1 MRTFRAGLLQHLSIE
16 ENCSVFYPVYSL
28 IFKNGIILLCLA
40 MLGWAGNTVAGRM
53 STGEISPMV
62 VVFLRWFII
71 SIFLILFLN
80 KKLIL
85 SFKLISGKLVWLC
98 LMGSLGLTGF
108 NALFY
113 IAAQNTTAINLG
125 IIQGIMPAIILV
137 GSVIIFKEAVNF
149 TKVTGLIIAFFGV
162 LVVVSQGDYER
173 VILLSFNYGDLVML
187 CACFFYSGFT
197 LGLKNK
203 PVIDPIVLMTY
214 FSLSALIFSIPLLI
228 IEYYLGLIQV
238 PATSTAWLTIL
249 YIAFVPSFLAQIFF
263 IRGVELVGAS
273 KAGLFI
279 NFLPIF
285 AAILGVLLLGER
297 LFVYHL
303 ISLFIVLLGVY
314 LFMVI
319 GDKEKNTSY

>member
-1 MRTFRAGLLQHLSIE
+1 
-16 ENCSVFYPVYSL
+16 
-28 IFKNGIILLCLA
+28 
-40 MLGWAGNTVAGRM
+40 MLGWAGNTIAGRM
-53 STGEISPMV
+53 STGEMSPMV

-71 SIFLILFLN
+71 SVFLICFLN
-80 KKLIL
+80 KKLIS
-85 SFKLISGKLVWLC
+85 SFKSISKKLVWLC

-137 GSVIIFKEAVNF
+137 GSVIIFKEVVNI
-149 TKVTGLIIAFFGV
+149 TKVVGLIIAFFGV

-173 VILLSFNYGDLVML
+173 VILLSFNYGDIVML
-187 CACFFYSGFT
+187 SACFFYSGFT

>member
-1 MRTFRAGLLQHLSIE
+1 
-16 ENCSVFYPVYSL
+16 
-28 IFKNGIILLCLA
+28 

-137 GSVIIFKEAVNF
+137 GSVIMFKEGVNF

-228 IEYYLGLIQV
+228 IEYYLGLNQV
-238 PATSTAWLTIL
+238 PTTSTAWLTIL

-319 GDKEKNTSY
+319 GDKEKNT

>member
-1 MRTFRAGLLQHLSIE
+1 
-16 ENCSVFYPVYSL
+16 
-28 IFKNGIILLCLA
+28 

-137 GSVIIFKEAVNF
+137 GSVIMFKEAVNF

-214 FSLSALIFSIPLLI
+214 FSLSALIFSIPLMI

>member
-1 MRTFRAGLLQHLSIE
+1 
-16 ENCSVFYPVYSL
+16 
-28 IFKNGIILLCLA
+28 
-40 MLGWAGNTVAGRM
+40 MLGWAGNTIAGRI

-80 KKLIL
+80 KKLISNL
-85 SFKLISGKLVWLC
+85 KPIRRKFVWLG

-108 NALFY
+108 NSLFY

-125 IIQGIMPAIILV
+125 IIQGIMPAIILL
-137 GSVIIFKEAVNF
+137 GAVILFKEAVNA
-149 TKVTGLIIAFFGV
+149 TKVTGLIIAFLGV
-162 LVVVSQGDYER
+162 LVVVSQGDYYR
-173 VILLSFNYGDLVML
+173 LILLSFNYGDIVML

-214 FSLSALIFSIPLLI
+214 FSLSALIFSIPLLAV
-228 IEYYLGLIQV
+228 EYYLGSAQL
-238 PATSTAWLTIL
+238 PATRTAWITIL
-249 YIAFVPSFLAQIFF
+249 YIAFVPSFLAQVFF

-297 LFVYHL
+297 LYIYHL

-314 LFMVI
+314 LFMLL
-319 GDKEKNTSY
+319 GDKEKKTLD

>member
-1 MRTFRAGLLQHLSIE
+1 
-16 ENCSVFYPVYSL
+16 
-28 IFKNGIILLCLA
+28 
-40 MLGWAGNTVAGRM
+40 
-53 STGEISPMV
+53 
-62 VVFLRWFII
+62 
-71 SIFLILFLN
+71 
-80 KKLIL
+80 
-85 SFKLISGKLVWLC
+85 
-98 LMGSLGLTGF
+98 MGSLGLTGF

-137 GSVIIFKEAVNF
+137 GSVIIFKESVNS
-149 TKVTGLIIAFFGV
+149 TKITGLVIAFLGV
-162 LVVVSQGDYER
+162 LVVVSQANYER
-173 VILLSFNYGDLVML
+173 IILLSFNFGDMVML

-203 PVIDPIVLMTY
+203 PEIDPIVLMTY
-214 FSLSALIFSIPLLI
+214 FSLSALIFSLPLLVA
-228 IEYYLGLIQV
+228 EYYLG
-238 PATSTAWLTIL
+238 TSQIPTTRTAWLTIL

-297 LFVYHL
+297 LYIYHL

-319 GDKEKNTSY
+319 GEKEKKNRVKKN

>member
-1 MRTFRAGLLQHLSIE
+1 
-16 ENCSVFYPVYSL
+16 
-28 IFKNGIILLCLA
+28 

-85 SFKLISGKLVWLC
+85 SFNLISGKLVWLC

-137 GSVIIFKEAVNF
+137 GSVIMFKEEVNL
-149 TKVTGLIIAFFGV
+149 TKFTGLIIAFFGV
-162 LVVVSQGDYER
+162 LVVVSQGDYKR

-203 PVIDPIVLMTY
+203 PVIDPIVLMTF

-238 PATSTAWLTIL
+238 PATSTAWLTIF

-303 ISLFIVLLGVY
+303 ISLFIVLSGVY
-314 LFMVI
+314 LFMVT
-319 GDKEKNTSY
+319 GDKEKNKSY

>member
-1 MRTFRAGLLQHLSIE
+1 
-16 ENCSVFYPVYSL
+16 
-28 IFKNGIILLCLA
+28 
-40 MLGWAGNTVAGRM
+40 MLGWAGNTIAGRI

-80 KKLIL
+80 KKLFSNLKSIRRK
-85 SFKLISGKLVWLC
+85 FVWLG

-108 NALFY
+108 NSLFY

-125 IIQGIMPAIILV
+125 IIQGIMPAIILL
-137 GSVIIFKEAVNF
+137 GAVILFKEAVNT
-149 TKVTGLIIAFFGV
+149 TKVTGLIIAFLGV
-162 LVVVSQGDYER
+162 LVVVSQGDYYR
-173 VILLSFNYGDLVML
+173 LILLSFNYGDIVML

-203 PVIDPIVLMTY
+203 PVIDPFVLMTY
-214 FSLSALIFSIPLLI
+214 FSLSALIFSIPLLAV
-228 IEYYLGLIQV
+228 EYYLGSAQL
-238 PATSTAWLTIL
+238 PATRTAWITIL
-249 YIAFVPSFLAQIFF
+249 YIAFVPSFLAQVFF

-297 LFVYHL
+297 LYIYHL

-314 LFMVI
+314 LFMLL
-319 GDKEKNTSY
+319 GDKEKKTLD

>member
-1 MRTFRAGLLQHLSIE
+1 
-16 ENCSVFYPVYSL
+16 
-28 IFKNGIILLCLA
+28 
-40 MLGWAGNTVAGRM
+40 MLGWAGNTIAGRL
-53 STGEISPMV
+53 STGEMSPMV

-80 KKLIL
+80 KNLIT
-85 SFKLISGKLVWLC
+85 SIKSISGKFVWLC

-125 IIQGIMPAIILV
+125 IIQGIMPAIILL
-137 GSVIIFKEAVNF
+137 GSVIFFKEAVNT
-149 TKVTGLIIAFFGV
+149 TKFTGLIIAFFGV
-162 LVVVSQGDYER
+162 LVVVSQGNYER
-173 VILLSFNYGDLVML
+173 LILLSFNYGDMVML

-203 PVIDPIVLMTY
+203 PLIDPVVLMTY
-214 FSLSALIFSIPLLI
+214 FSLSAMIFSVPLLI
-228 IEYYLGLIQV
+228 AEHYLGNTQL
-238 PATSTAWLTIL
+238 PATSAAWVTIL
-249 YIAFVPSFLAQIFF
+249 YIAFVPSFLAQVFF

-297 LFVYHL
+297 LYIYHL
-303 ISLFIVLLGVY
+303 VSLFIVLLGVY
-314 LFMVI
+314 LFMVL
-319 GDKEKNTSY
+319 GDKEKKTSD

>member
-1 MRTFRAGLLQHLSIE
+1 
-16 ENCSVFYPVYSL
+16 
-28 IFKNGIILLCLA
+28 
-40 MLGWAGNTVAGRM
+40 MLGWAGNTVAGRV

-137 GSVIIFKEAVNF
+137 GSVIMFKEAVNF

>member
-1 MRTFRAGLLQHLSIE
+1 
-16 ENCSVFYPVYSL
+16 
-28 IFKNGIILLCLA
+28 

-137 GSVIIFKEAVNF
+137 GSVIIFKEVVNI
-149 TKVTGLIIAFFGV
+149 TKVAGLIIAFFGV

>member
-1 MRTFRAGLLQHLSIE
+1 
-16 ENCSVFYPVYSL
+16 
-28 IFKNGIILLCLA
+28 
-40 MLGWAGNTVAGRM
+40 MLGWAGNTIAGRM
-53 STGEISPMV
+53 STGEMSPMV
-62 VVFLRWFII
+62 VVFLRWLII
-71 SIFLILFLN
+71 SIFLIFFLN
-80 KKLIL
+80 KKLISSL
-85 SFKLISGKLVWLC
+85 KSIRGKFVWLC

-137 GSVIIFKEAVNF
+137 GSVIIFKEVVNI
-149 TKVTGLIIAFFGV
+149 TKVAGLIIAFFGV

-173 VILLSFNYGDLVML
+173 VILLSFNYGDIVML

-214 FSLSALIFSIPLLI
+214 FSLSALIFSLPLLI
-228 IEYYLGLIQV
+228 TEYCLGGNQL
-238 PATSTAWLTIL
+238 PATGTAWLTIL
-249 YIAFVPSFLAQIFF
+249 YIAFVPSFLAQVFF

-297 LFVYHL
+297 LYIYHL
-303 ISLFIVLLGVY
+303 ASLFIVLFGVY
-314 LFMVI
+314 FFMVI
-319 GDKEKNTSY
+319 GDKEKKP

>member
-1 MRTFRAGLLQHLSIE
+1 LTKESR
-16 ENCSVFYPVYSL
+16 SVGYPVYSF
-28 IFKNGIILLCLA
+28 IFKNGFILLCLA

-85 SFKLISGKLVWLC
+85 SFNLISGKLVWLC

-137 GSVIIFKEAVNF
+137 GSVIMFKELVNF
-149 TKVTGLIIAFFGV
+149 TKVAGLIIAFFGV
-162 LVVVSQGDYER
+162 LVVVSQGDYKR
-173 VILLSFNYGDLVML
+173 VILMSFNYGDLVML

-228 IEYYLGLIQV
+228 TEYYLGLIQV

-297 LFVYHL
+297 LYVYHL

>member
-1 MRTFRAGLLQHLSIE
+1 
-16 ENCSVFYPVYSL
+16 
-28 IFKNGIILLCLA
+28 

-125 IIQGIMPAIILV
+125 IIQGIMPAIILI
-137 GSVIIFKEAVNF
+137 GSVIMFKEAVNF

-228 IEYYLGLIQV
+228 IEYYLGFTQV

>member
-1 MRTFRAGLLQHLSIE
+1 
-16 ENCSVFYPVYSL
+16 
-28 IFKNGIILLCLA
+28 

-137 GSVIIFKEAVNF
+137 GSVIMFKEAVNF

-319 GDKEKNTSY
+319 GDKEKNTS

>member
-1 MRTFRAGLLQHLSIE
+1 
-16 ENCSVFYPVYSL
+16 
-28 IFKNGIILLCLA
+28 

-80 KKLIL
+80 KKIIL
-85 SFKLISGKLVWLC
+85 AFKLISGKLVWLC

-137 GSVIIFKEAVNF
+137 GSVIMFKEEVNF

-173 VILLSFNYGDLVML
+173 VILLSFNYGDIVML

-214 FSLSALIFSIPLLI
+214 FSLSALIFSLPLLI
-228 IEYYLGLIQV
+228 TEYCLGGNQL
-238 PATSTAWLTIL
+238 PATGTAWLTIL
-249 YIAFVPSFLAQIFF
+249 YIAFVPSFLAQVFF

-285 AAILGVLLLGER
+285 AAIMGVLLLGER
-297 LFVYHL
+297 LYIYHL
-303 ISLFIVLLGVY
+303 ASLFIVLFGVY
-314 LFMVI
+314 FFMVI
-319 GDKEKNTSY
+319 GDKEKKP

>member
-1 MRTFRAGLLQHLSIE
+1 
-16 ENCSVFYPVYSL
+16 
-28 IFKNGIILLCLA
+28 

-137 GSVIIFKEAVNF
+137 GSVIMFKEAVNF
-149 TKVTGLIIAFFGV
+149 TKVIGLMIAFFGV

>member
-1 MRTFRAGLLQHLSIE
+1 
-16 ENCSVFYPVYSL
+16 
-28 IFKNGIILLCLA
+28 
-40 MLGWAGNTVAGRM
+40 MLGWAGNTIAGRM
-53 STGEISPMV
+53 STGEMSPMV
-62 VVFLRWFII
+62 VVFLRWLII
-71 SIFLILFLN
+71 SIFLIFFLN
-80 KKLIL
+80 KKLISSL
-85 SFKLISGKLVWLC
+85 KSIRGKFVWLC

-137 GSVIIFKEAVNF
+137 GSVIIFKEVVNI
-149 TKVTGLIIAFFGV
+149 TKVAGLIISFFGV

-173 VILLSFNYGDLVML
+173 VILLSFNYGDIVML

-214 FSLSALIFSIPLLI
+214 FSLSALIFSLPLLI
-228 IEYYLGLIQV
+228 TEYCLGGNQL
-238 PATSTAWLTIL
+238 PATGTAWLTIL
-249 YIAFVPSFLAQIFF
+249 YIAFVPSFLAQVFF

-297 LFVYHL
+297 LYVYHL
-303 ISLFIVLLGVY
+303 ISLIIVLFGVY
-314 LFMVI
+314 FFMVI
-319 GDKEKNTSY
+319 GDKEKKP

>member
-1 MRTFRAGLLQHLSIE
+1 
-16 ENCSVFYPVYSL
+16 
-28 IFKNGIILLCLA
+28 

-137 GSVIIFKEAVNF
+137 GSVVMFREAVNF
-149 TKVTGLIIAFFGV
+149 TKVAGLIIAFFGV

-173 VILLSFNYGDLVML
+173 VILLSFNYGDIVML

-203 PVIDPIVLMTY
+203 PIIDPIVLMTY

-319 GDKEKNTSY
+319 GDKEKNTSN

>member
-1 MRTFRAGLLQHLSIE
+1 
-16 ENCSVFYPVYSL
+16 
-28 IFKNGIILLCLA
+28 

-137 GSVIIFKEAVNF
+137 GSVIMFKEAVNF

-319 GDKEKNTSY
+319 GDKEKNKSY

>member
-1 MRTFRAGLLQHLSIE
+1 MG
-16 ENCSVFYPVYSL
+16 YPVFSF

-98 LMGSLGLTGF
+98 LMGSLCLTGF

-137 GSVIIFKEAVNF
+137 GSVIMFKEAVNF

-297 LFVYHL
+297 LYVYHL

-319 GDKEKNTSY
+319 GDKEKNT

>member
-1 MRTFRAGLLQHLSIE
+1 
-16 ENCSVFYPVYSL
+16 
-28 IFKNGIILLCLA
+28 
-40 MLGWAGNTVAGRM
+40 MLGWAGNTIAGRM
-53 STGEISPMV
+53 STGEMSPMV
-62 VVFLRWFII
+62 VVFLRWLII
-71 SIFLILFLN
+71 SIFLIFFLN
-80 KKLIL
+80 KKLISSL
-85 SFKLISGKLVWLC
+85 KSIRGKFVWLC
-98 LMGSLGLTGF
+98 LMGSFGLTGF

-137 GSVIIFKEAVNF
+137 GSVIIFKEVVNI
-149 TKVTGLIIAFFGV
+149 TKVAGLIISFFGV

-173 VILLSFNYGDLVML
+173 VILLSFNYGDIVML

-214 FSLSALIFSIPLLI
+214 FSLSALIFSLPLLI
-228 IEYYLGLIQV
+228 TEYCLGGNQL
-238 PATSTAWLTIL
+238 PATGTAWLTIL
-249 YIAFVPSFLAQIFF
+249 YIAFVPSFLAQVFF

-297 LFVYHL
+297 LYIYHL
-303 ISLFIVLLGVY
+303 ASLFIVLFGVY
-314 LFMVI
+314 FFMVI
-319 GDKEKNTSY
+319 GDKEKKP

>member
-1 MRTFRAGLLQHLSIE
+1 
-16 ENCSVFYPVYSL
+16 
-28 IFKNGIILLCLA
+28 

-137 GSVIIFKEAVNF
+137 GSVIMFKEAVNF

-173 VILLSFNYGDLVML
+173 VILLSFNYGDIVML

>member
-1 MRTFRAGLLQHLSIE
+1 
-16 ENCSVFYPVYSL
+16 
-28 IFKNGIILLCLA
+28 

-80 KKLIL
+80 KKLIS
-85 SFKLISGKLVWLC
+85 SFKLISGKLVWLS

-137 GSVIIFKEAVNF
+137 GSVIMFKEAVNF

-228 IEYYLGLIQV
+228 IEYYLGVIQV
-238 PATSTAWLTIL
+238 PASSTAWLTIL

>member
-1 MRTFRAGLLQHLSIE
+1 
-16 ENCSVFYPVYSL
+16 
-28 IFKNGIILLCLA
+28 

-228 IEYYLGLIQV
+228 IEYYLGLLQV

-319 GDKEKNTSY
+319 GDKEKNT

>member
-1 MRTFRAGLLQHLSIE
+1 
-16 ENCSVFYPVYSL
+16 
-28 IFKNGIILLCLA
+28 
-40 MLGWAGNTVAGRM
+40 MLGWAGNTIAGRM
-53 STGEISPMV
+53 STGEMSPMV
-62 VVFLRWFII
+62 VVFLRWLII
-71 SIFLILFLN
+71 SIFLIFFLN

-85 SFKLISGKLVWLC
+85 SLKSIRGKFVWLC

-137 GSVIIFKEAVNF
+137 GSVIIFKEVVNI
-149 TKVTGLIIAFFGV
+149 TKVAGLIISFFGV

-173 VILLSFNYGDLVML
+173 VILLSFNYGDIVML

-214 FSLSALIFSIPLLI
+214 FSLSALIFSLPLLI
-228 IEYYLGLIQV
+228 TEYCLGGNQL
-238 PATSTAWLTIL
+238 PATGTAWLTIL
-249 YIAFVPSFLAQIFF
+249 YIAFVPSFLAQVFF

-297 LFVYHL
+297 LYIYHL
-303 ISLFIVLLGVY
+303 ASLFIVLFGVY
-314 LFMVI
+314 FFMVI
-319 GDKEKNTSY
+319 GDKEKKP

>member
-1 MRTFRAGLLQHLSIE
+1 
-16 ENCSVFYPVYSL
+16 
-28 IFKNGIILLCLA
+28 
-40 MLGWAGNTVAGRM
+40 MLGWAGNTIAGRL
-53 STGEISPMV
+53 STGEMSPMV

-80 KKLIL
+80 KKLIENL
-85 SFKLISGKLVWLC
+85 KSISRKFVWLS

-125 IIQGIMPAIILV
+125 IIQGIMPAIILL
-137 GSVIIFKEAVNF
+137 GSVILFKEAVNI
-149 TKVTGLIIAFFGV
+149 TKVTGLIIAFLGV
-162 LVVVSQGDYER
+162 LVVVSQGDYYR
-173 VILLSFNYGDLVML
+173 LILLSFNYGDIVML

-214 FSLSALIFSIPLLI
+214 FSLSALTFSFPLLI
-228 IEYYLGLIQV
+228 LEYYLGVVQL
-238 PATSTAWLTIL
+238 PTSRTAWLTIF
-249 YIAFVPSFLAQIFF
+249 YIAFVPSFLAQVFF

-297 LFVYHL
+297 LYIYHL
-303 ISLFIVLLGVY
+303 ISLFVVLLGVY
-314 LFMVI
+314 LFMLL
-319 GDKEKNTSY
+319 GDKEKKTLD

>member
-1 MRTFRAGLLQHLSIE
+1 MGYLVSSF
-16 ENCSVFYPVYSL
+16 

-137 GSVIIFKEAVNF
+137 GSVIMFKEAVNF
-149 TKVTGLIIAFFGV
+149 TKVAGLIIAFFGV
-162 LVVVSQGDYER
+162 VIVVSRGDYER

>member
-1 MRTFRAGLLQHLSIE
+1 
-16 ENCSVFYPVYSL
+16 
-28 IFKNGIILLCLA
+28 
-40 MLGWAGNTVAGRM
+40 MLGWAGNTIAGRM
-53 STGEISPMV
+53 STGEMSPMV
-62 VVFLRWFII
+62 VVFLRWLII
-71 SIFLILFLN
+71 SIFLIFFLN
-80 KKLIL
+80 KKLISSL
-85 SFKLISGKLVWLC
+85 KSIRGKFVWLC

-137 GSVIIFKEAVNF
+137 GSVIIFKEVVNI
-149 TKVTGLIIAFFGV
+149 TKVAGLIISFFGV

-173 VILLSFNYGDLVML
+173 VILLSFNYGDIVML

-214 FSLSALIFSIPLLI
+214 FSLSALIFSLPLLI
-228 IEYYLGLIQV
+228 TEYCLGGNQL
-238 PATSTAWLTIL
+238 PATGTAWLTIL
-249 YIAFVPSFLAQIFF
+249 YIAFVPSFLAQVFF

-297 LFVYHL
+297 LYIYHL
-303 ISLFIVLLGVY
+303 ASLFIVLFGVY

-319 GDKEKNTSY
+319 GDKEKKP

>member
-1 MRTFRAGLLQHLSIE
+1 
-16 ENCSVFYPVYSL
+16 
-28 IFKNGIILLCLA
+28 

-137 GSVIIFKEAVNF
+137 GSVIMFKEAVNF
-149 TKVTGLIIAFFGV
+149 TKVAGLVIAFFGV

-214 FSLSALIFSIPLLI
+214 FSMSALIFSIPLLI
-228 IEYYLGLIQV
+228 TEYYLGLIQV

-285 AAILGVLLLGER
+285 AAILGVILLGEK

-319 GDKEKNTSY
+319 GDKEKKTSY

>member
-1 MRTFRAGLLQHLSIE
+1 
-16 ENCSVFYPVYSL
+16 
-28 IFKNGIILLCLA
+28 
-40 MLGWAGNTVAGRM
+40 MLGWAGNTVAGRV

-85 SFKLISGKLVWLC
+85 SFNLISGKLVWLC

-137 GSVIIFKEAVNF
+137 GSVIMFKEAVNF
-149 TKVTGLIIAFFGV
+149 TKVAGLIIAFFGV

-319 GDKEKNTSY
+319 GDKEKNIS

>member
-1 MRTFRAGLLQHLSIE
+1 MLYQ
-16 ENCSVFYPVYSL
+16 FYAFIL
-28 IFKNGIILLCLA
+28 RNGILLLCLA
-40 MLGWAGNTVAGRM
+40 MLGWAGNTIAGRM
-53 STGEISPMV
+53 STGEMSPMV

-80 KKLIL
+80 QKLIV
-85 SFKLISGKLVWLC
+85 SIKSISGKFGWLC
-98 LMGSLGLTGF
+98 LMGALGLTGF

-125 IIQGIMPAIILV
+125 IIQGIMPAIILL
-137 GSVIIFKEAVNF
+137 GSVMLFKEAVNAI
-149 TKVTGLIIAFFGV
+149 KITGLIIAFLGV
-162 LVVVSQGDYER
+162 LVVVSQGNYQKI
-173 VILLSFNYGDLVML
+173 ILLSFNYGDMVML

-203 PVIDPIVLMTY
+203 PVIDPIVLMTF
-214 FSLSALIFSIPLLI
+214 FSLSALLFSLPLLI
-228 IEYYLGLIQV
+228 VEYYLGSTQL
-238 PATSTAWLTIL
+238 PATRTAWLTIL
-249 YIAFVPSFLAQIFF
+249 YIAFVPSFLAQVFF

-285 AAILGVLLLGER
+285 AAILGVLLLGEK
-297 LFVYHL
+297 LYVYHL
-303 ISLFIVLLGVY
+303 ISLFIVLFGVY

-319 GDKEKNTSY
+319 GDKEKKPFN

>member
-1 MRTFRAGLLQHLSIE
+1 
-16 ENCSVFYPVYSL
+16 
-28 IFKNGIILLCLA
+28 

-125 IIQGIMPAIILV
+125 IIQGIMPAIILI
-137 GSVIIFKEAVNF
+137 GSVIMFKEAVNF
-149 TKVTGLIIAFFGV
+149 TKVAGLIIAFFGV

>member
-1 MRTFRAGLLQHLSIE
+1 M
-16 ENCSVFYPVYSL
+16 
-28 IFKNGIILLCLA
+28 LCLA
-40 MLGWAGNTVAGRM
+40 MLGWAGNTIAGRM
-53 STGEISPMV
+53 STGEMSPMV

-80 KKLIL
+80 QKLIASL
-85 SFKLISGKLVWLC
+85 KSIRGKFVWLS

-137 GSVIIFKEAVNF
+137 GSVIIFKESVNS
-149 TKVTGLIIAFFGV
+149 TKITGLVIAFLGV
-162 LVVVSQGDYER
+162 LVVVSQANYER
-173 VILLSFNYGDLVML
+173 IVLLSFNFGDMVML

-203 PVIDPIVLMTY
+203 PEIDPIVLMAY
-214 FSLSALIFSIPLLI
+214 FSLSALIFSLPLLAA
-228 IEYYLGLIQV
+228 EYYLGTTQI
-238 PATSTAWLTIL
+238 PTTRTAWLTIL
-249 YIAFVPSFLAQIFF
+249 YIAFVPSFLAQVFF

-297 LFVYHL
+297 LYVYHL

-319 GDKEKNTSY
+319 GEKEKKIV

>member
-1 MRTFRAGLLQHLSIE
+1 
-16 ENCSVFYPVYSL
+16 
-28 IFKNGIILLCLA
+28 
-40 MLGWAGNTVAGRM
+40 MLGWAGNTIAGRM

-85 SFKLISGKLVWLC
+85 NLKAINRKFVWLG

-125 IIQGIMPAIILV
+125 IIQGIMPAIILL
-137 GSVIIFKEAVNF
+137 GSVILFKESVNA
-149 TKVTGLIIAFFGV
+149 TKVTGLIIAFLGV
-162 LVVVSQGDYER
+162 LVVVSQGDYNR
-173 VILLSFNYGDLVML
+173 LILLSFNYGDMVML

-214 FSLSALIFSIPLLI
+214 FSLSALIFSLPLLAV
-228 IEYYLGLIQV
+228 EYYLGSAQL
-238 PATSTAWLTIL
+238 PSTGTAWITVL
-249 YIAFVPSFLAQIFF
+249 YIAFVPSFLAQVFF
-263 IRGVELVGAS
+263 IRGVELIGAS

-297 LFVYHL
+297 LYIYHL

-314 LFMVI
+314 LFMLL
-319 GDKEKNTSY
+319 GDKEKKTLD